1 MKKLFFYQIKHDT
14 KDRPR
19 FIFDCIKMPCFHL
32 HLQQSAPRSTSG
44 QTPRWHRW
52 RFLWSVAASCG
63 VWCEACSLWFC
74 RSGPGNAR
82 FWLEV
87 HLVTRRWKNYWSDA
101 PSFYAHHHLHWLK
114 KFLILKW
121 AFLIV
126 LIFSSSNVFWWQITN
141 VLWTISQ
148 KAGLNLIYNIKWKIN
163 QIKHITQ
170 PIIKTSSNTETAY
183 T

>member
-1 MKKLFFYQIKHDT
+1 MT
-14 KDRPR
+14 PR
-19 FIFDCIKMPCFHL
+19 TGLGLWLYKMPCFHL

-52 RFLWSVAASCG
+52 RFLWSGAASCG

-74 RSGPGNAR
+74 RSGPENAR

-114 KFLILKW
+114 NILILKW
-121 AFLIV
+121 AFSFCSFDFIILLWFLKKNHLLANYESFV
-126 LIFSSSNVFWWQITN
+126 NYFSKCRSQSYLQYKTENKSN
-141 VLWTISQ
+141 
-148 KAGLNLIYNIKWKIN
+148 
-163 QIKHITQ
+163 
-170 PIIKTSSNTETAY
+170 
-183 T
+183 